1 MKKAFV
7 NSVDSIIVE
16 LLFFFHFFSKSRV
29 LKGSDNCW
37 WKGGITSI
45 NVSQPRSQ
53 NPGKDF
59 DVLSYR
65 VSKFSLGL
73 RFSLHTKICP

>member
-16 LLFFFHFFSKSRV
+16 LLLFFHFFSKSRV
-29 LKGSDNCW
+29 LKGFDNCW
-37 WKGGITSI
+37 WKGGTTSI
-45 NVSQPRSQ
+45 KVSQPRSQ
-53 NPGKDF
+53 NPVNDV